1 MVRFLIGS
9 SLLFIGTMVMASAAI
24 TVVGLP
30 IGLIVLAG
38 GLQMLTEPRRRPGR
52 AGSEGTSR

>member
-9 SLLFIGTMVMASAAI
+9 SLLFIGTMVMASAAV

-30 IGLIVLAG
+30 IGLILLAA
-38 GLQMLTEPRRRPGR
+38 GLQMLTEPRGRSGR
-52 AGSEGTSR
+52 ARSEGNAR